1 MKAKRI
7 RVKVRCKEQD
17 YDLVRT
23 VIDAYRFEPTFSIG
37 CGFGR
42 FQSKIRVTE
51 KSLDPTENVDI
62 EFEIRDNTLNKELF
76 VRAFKRL
83 SEMNIAKIIEIA

>member
-1 MKAKRI
+1 MKAKRL

-23 VIDAYRFEPTFSIG
+23 VIDAYRFKPVFSIG

-42 FQSKIRVTE
+42 FQSKIRVT
-51 KSLDPTENVDI
+51 KSFDLTEDVDI

-76 VRAFKRL
+76 SHAFKRL
-83 SEMNIAKIIEIA
+83 SEMNVAKIIEVA